1 MKSLVRSY
9 LLLVFAF
16 LINNAVFAQ
25 ILTPVILST
34 QVSEDYPNA
43 VDLDIEAYNFTDL
56 VSMQFVL
63 KFDPQAVS
71 FDSFL
76 DFNLPGLSITA
87 VNYLPPNRIVLSWI
101 SPNPS
106 VGQTLADGTSFIT
119 IRFTPLVQGSCSF
132 EFDLNS
138 PVFPEF
144 VNVNSLTVPHYLL
157 DCTSGTGIL
166 SGQVF
171 ADENS
176 DCELTAGESALGK
189 LVVQVV
195 SGIDTS
201 YVVANSGGF
210 FYYLIKPDDESL
222 ELSVLSP
229 NGYWAGCDSPQT
241 VEVTDPEANIQ
252 ADLGAVAL
260 VTCAPLEIDITT
272 PFLRRCFQSLYYVSY
287 CNAGTVTAE
296 GAEAVIEFDPFLS
309 VTGSSIPWSNVEGN
323 VYTFQL
329 GDLETGECGSFT
341 VQVLVSCDA
350 ELGQT
355 HCTQAVIHPVD
366 FCDPA
371 PLWSGAQLAV
381 KGSCDGDLVRFEI
394 ENVGEEPMD
403 APSGYIV
410 IEDDMIKMM
419 EPVDPLQPG
428 AVVELDFPANGAT
441 WRVEVAQVSDFPAP
455 SAPSATVEACDEDGD
470 GQFSLGFVNMFP
482 QDEEAPYL
490 SVHCIEN
497 IGSWDPNDKA
507 AFPAGYREAHLIA
520 PDTRL
525 EYLIRFQNTGTDT
538 AFTVVIRDTLSQ
550 WLDPAT
556 LRLQAA
562 SHSHQLQVS
571 GDGQL
576 VVTFPDILLPD
587 STTNEPASHGFVQFS
602 IDQRPGNPLG
612 ELIENRAGIYFD
624 YNVPVITNTVF
635 HTLGVDFVEI
645 VNGVSEAGGKLQRLN
660 AYPNPA
666 SASVWI
672 GLPGEG
678 LLRLFDPSGRELRA
692 MKVQAGAFQLERNGL
707 EAGLYWLVWEQGGKA
722 GGIASVTFR

>member
-1 MKSLVRSY
+1 MKALVRSY
-9 LLLVFAF
+9 LLF
-16 LINNAVFAQ
+16 LFILLIRNASFGQ
-25 ILTPVILST
+25 LTPVILST
-34 QVSEDYPNA
+34 QVSEDYPNTT
-43 VDLDIEAYNFTDL
+43 DLHISAYNFSDL

-76 DFNLPGLSITA
+76 DFNLPNLTVSA
-87 VNYLPPNRIVLSWI
+87 VNYLPPDRIVLSWFVQ
-101 SPNPS
+101 NPAAG
-106 VGQTLADGTSFIT
+106 VTLEDGTTFFSL
-119 IRFTPLVQGSCSF
+119 RFTPLLQGACTF

-144 VNVNSLTVPHYLL
+144 VNANAIALPYFLL
-157 DCTSGTGIL
+157 DCSTGGGLL
-166 SGQVF
+166 SGKVY
-171 ADENS
+171 ADANN
-176 DCELTAGESALGK
+176 DCELTTGESFLGK
-189 LVVQVV
+189 QLVRVV
-195 SGIDTS
+195 SGSDTS
-201 YVVANSGGF
+201 YTMTSSVGDYF
-210 FYYLIKPDDESL
+210 YLIKPDDELL

-229 NGYWAGCDSPQT
+229 NGYWAGCDSPQA

-260 VTCAPLEIDITT
+260 VECAPLEIDITT
-272 PFLRRCFQSLYYVSY
+272 PFLRRCFQSQYYVSY
-287 CNAGTVTAE
+287 CNTGTVTAE

-329 GDLETGECGSFT
+329 GDLAPGECGSFT
-341 VQVLVSCDA
+341 VQVLVSCEA

-355 HCTQAVIHPVD
+355 HCTQALIRPVD

-381 KGSCDGDLVRFEI
+381 KGSCDGGLVRFEI

-403 APSGYIV
+403 GPSGYIV

-482 QDEEAPYL
+482 QDEEAAYI

-507 AFPAGYREAHLIA
+507 AFPAGYRENHLIA

-538 AFTVVIRDTLSQ
+538 AFTVVIRDTLSP

-562 SHSHQLQVS
+562 SHPHQLQVS

-635 HTLGVDFVEI
+635 HTLGFDFVEI

-672 GLPGEG
+672 ELPGGG
-678 LLRLFDPSGRELRA
+678 LLRLFDPAGRELRA

>member
-1 MKSLVRSY
+1 MKSVFCPLRP
-9 LLLVFAF
+9 LLLAGLLQMAAF
-16 LINNAVFAQ
+16 SLHAQLTLALQVEENYPEWVDVKVVAYGFSDLISTQFSLAYDPGEAVFAGAYGFN
-25 ILTPVILST
+25 LTGMNSSNIGNPGGPSSGFIIQSWLAS
-34 QVSEDYPNA
+34 
-43 VDLDIEAYNFTDL
+43 DL
-56 VSMQFVL
+56 VNGET
-63 KFDPQAVS
+63 VS
-71 FDSFL
+71 
-76 DFNLPGLSITA
+76 
-87 VNYLPPNRIVLSWI
+87 
-101 SPNPS
+101 
-106 VGQTLADGTSFIT
+106 DGTVLYVL
-119 IRFTPLVQGSCSF
+119 RFTPLVQGGCSF
-132 EFDLNS
+132 NYSPVPTATEITDLNG
-138 PVFPEF
+138 V
-144 VNVNSLTVPHYLL
+144 VTLQVL
-157 DCTSGTGIL
+157 DCGNAGGML
-166 SGQVF
+166 SMRVF
-171 ADENS
+171 ADQDS
-176 DCELTAGESALGK
+176 DCIFQTGEPLLK
-189 LVVQVV
+189 NMMVEIV
-195 SGIDTS
+195 SNGDTTYTYTS
-201 YVVANSGGF
+201 NSGF
-210 FYYLIKPDDESL
+210 CYYPIQADDETL
-222 ELSVLSP
+222 HLSVLSA
-229 NGYWAGCDSPQT
+229 NGYWAGCNSPQS
-241 VEVTDPEANIQ
+241 VEITDPEANIQ
-252 ADLGAVAL
+252 ADLGAVPL
-260 VTCAPLEIDITT
+260 VACAPLEIEITT
-272 PFLRRCFQSLYYVSY
+272 PFLRRCFQSNYYVNF

-309 VTGSSIPWSNVEGN
+309 VVSSSIPWSNAEGN
-323 VYTFQL
+323 VYTFPL
-329 GDLETGECGSFT
+329 GDLAPGECGSFT

-355 HCTQAVIHPVD
+355 HCTQAVILPVD

-371 PLWSGAQLAV
+371 PGWSGAQLAV
-381 KGSCDGDLVRFEI
+381 NGSCEGDMVRFQI

-470 GQFSLGFVNMFP
+470 GQFSLGFVNMFQ

-507 AFPAGYREAHLIA
+507 AFPAGYRENHLIA
-520 PDTRL
+520 PDTPL

-556 LRLQAA
+556 LRLQGA
-562 SHSHQLQVS
+562 SHPHQLQVS
-571 GDGQL
+571 GDGQM

-645 VNGVSEAGGKLQRLN
+645 VNGVSEAGGKLQRLK

-672 GLPGEG
+672 ELPGEG
-678 LLRLFDPSGRELRA
+678 LLRLFDPAGREMRT
-692 MKVQAGAFQLERNGL
+692 MKVQQGVFQLERNGL
-707 EAGLYWLVWEQGGKA
+707 EAGLYWLVWEQGGRA
-722 GGIASVTFR
+722 GGIAPVTFR